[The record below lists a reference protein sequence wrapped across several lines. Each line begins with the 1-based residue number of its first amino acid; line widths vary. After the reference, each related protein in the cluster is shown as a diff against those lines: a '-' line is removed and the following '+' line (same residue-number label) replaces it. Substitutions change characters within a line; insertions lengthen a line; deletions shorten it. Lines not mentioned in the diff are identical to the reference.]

1 MRRTAVPRTAIGG
14 TVKRSV
20 TIGKDVDEQVR
31 KLAGAGG
38 FSAFLN
44 DAALMA
50 LQAQGIRDW
59 LVDFEAQHGA
69 ITEEEMQAA
78 RRRLAAAGNSRK

>member
-1 MRRTAVPRTAIGG
+1 MRKTALVRTAVGG

-31 KLAGAGG
+31 KVAGAGG
-38 FSAFLN
+38 FSAFMN

-50 LQAQGIRDW
+50 LQAQGIREW
-59 LVDFEAQHGA
+59 LIDFEAEHGA
-69 ITEEEMQAA
+69 ITEEEMQNA
-78 RRRLAAAGNSRK
+78 RRRLAAAGSARK